1 MMPTGRV
8 VHPVA
13 QAAIFSPA
21 LKLLAVLATAIGL
34 QSSVGLALSIGL
46 ALWTLLTHR
55 ARFLLLLRRVRLL
68 ILVLFVVTL
77 LMTPGAALFPAWG
90 LYPTEEGVALA
101 ITQLLRL
108 IGMLAAVSL
117 LLDTTNDRELAAG
130 SLALLQPLAGKHQW
144 PERAVARLLLVF
156 HYLESSHK
164 PRNLQDVLALAGA
177 DLSVAPEQGAP
188 EVLELDAATL
198 SGREIVLGVLML
210 GGAVL
215 GLLWGSVV

>member
-1 MMPTGRV
+1 MMSTGRV

-34 QSSVGLALSIGL
+34 QSGVGLALAIGL

-101 ITQLLRL
+101 ITQLLSL

-156 HYLESSHK
+156 HYLESSPK

-188 EVLELDAATL
+188 EILELEAATL
-198 SGREIVLGVLML
+198 SGREIALGMLLL

>member
-1 MMPTGRV
+1 MKLIAVIAMAV
-8 VHPVA
+8 VLQSTPGLV
-13 QAAIFSPA
+13 
-21 LKLLAVLATAIGL
+21 LAVL
-34 QSSVGLALSIGL
+34 LSF
-46 ALWTLLTHR
+46 WMLLTHR
-55 ARFLLLLRRVRLL
+55 ARFLKLLRRVRLL
-68 ILVLFVVTL
+68 ILVLFAVTL
-77 LMTPGAALFPAWG
+77 FMTPGTALFPAWG
-90 LYPTEEGVALA
+90 LYPTAEGLTLAL
-101 ITQLLRL
+101 TQLLRL

-130 SLALLQPLAGKHQW
+130 SLALLQPLAGKRQW

-156 HYLESSHK
+156 HYLETSPK

-188 EVLELDAATL
+188 EILELDAATL
-198 SGREIVLGVLML
+198 SGREIALGVLML

>member
-21 LKLLAVLATAIGL
+21 LKLLAVLATAIAL
-34 QSSVGLALSIGL
+34 QSGVGLALAIGL

-130 SLALLQPLAGKHQW
+130 SLALLQPLAGKRQW

-156 HYLESSHK
+156 HYLESSPK

-188 EVLELDAATL
+188 EILELDAAAL
-198 SGREIVLGVLML
+198 SGREIALGVLML

>member
-1 MMPTGRV
+1 MMSTGRV

-34 QSSVGLALSIGL
+34 QSGVGLALSIGL

-90 LYPTEEGVALA
+90 LYPTEEGIALA

-188 EVLELDAATL
+188 EILELDAATL
-198 SGREIVLGVLML
+198 SGREIALGVLML

>member
-1 MMPTGRV
+1 MMSTGRV

-34 QSSVGLALSIGL
+34 QSGVGLALAIGL

-156 HYLESSHK
+156 HYLESSPK

-188 EVLELDAATL
+188 DILELEAATL
-198 SGREIVLGVLML
+198 SGREIALGMLLL

-215 GLLWGSVV
+215 GLLRGSVV

>member
-1 MMPTGRV
+1 MMSTGRV

-34 QSSVGLALSIGL
+34 QSGVGLALSIGL

-90 LYPTEEGVALA
+90 LYPTEEGIALA

-130 SLALLQPLAGKHQW
+130 SLALLQPLAGKRQW

-156 HYLESSHK
+156 HYLESSPK

-188 EVLELDAATL
+188 EILELDAATL
-198 SGREIVLGVLML
+198 SGREIALGVLML